1 MVKKILIA
9 GFILLIFGVSFVP
22 AGRLSAQSEVILAKV
37 GDKMITQKDLEEFL
51 SRNMSMRRNRPYSP
65 EEKKA
70 MLDNLVRS
78 FVIVA
83 EAEKEK
89 MDETP
94 EFKSKMKLYRVEV
107 LIQDYFAKLPPVTV
121 PEEEIETLL
130 KEHPALVPK
139 ETLQLKE
146 ILVMTEKEA
155 DAVYDE
161 LKKGADFSKTA
172 VDKSK
177 SESRVNGGSMRP
189 VTRGVLPKPVEEVAF
204 SLKQGEFSKP
214 IKTEKGYFILYLS
227 ERKEKSAEEMNK
239 LTAQVKEKLRSIE
252 GSKKKQDVFMNK
264 AEELKGKAKV
274 EVFYDRI
281 PN

>member
-9 GFILLIFGVSFVP
+9 GFILLIFGVSFIP

-37 GDKMITQKDLEEFL
+37 GDKVITQKDLEEFL

-78 FVIVA
+78 FVVVA

-155 DAVYDE
+155 DAIYDE

-252 GSKKKQDVFMNK
+252 GSKKKQDVFMKK

-274 EVFYDRI
+274 EIFYDRI

>member
-1 MVKKILIA
+1 MLKRILIA
-9 GFILLIFGVSFVP
+9 VFVMFIFGVSFVP

-37 GDKMITQKDLEEFL
+37 GDRVITQKDFEEFL
-51 SRNMSMRRNRPYSP
+51 SRNMNFRRNKAYSP

-78 FVIVA
+78 FVVVE
-83 EAEKEK
+83 EAEKDK

-94 EFKSKMKLYRVEV
+94 EFKSKMKLYRVEILV
-107 LIQDYFAKLPPVTV
+107 QDYFGKLPSVNV
-121 PEEEIETLL
+121 PEEEIETLI
-130 KEHPALVPK
+130 KDHPALLPK

-146 ILVMTEKEA
+146 IMVNTEKEA
-155 DAVYDE
+155 DAIYDE

-177 SESRVNGGSMRP
+177 AESRVNGGSMRP
-189 VTRGVLPKPVEEVAF
+189 VTRAMLPKPLEEAAF

-214 IKTEKGYFILYLS
+214 IKTEKGYYILYLT
-227 ERKEKSAEEMNK
+227 ERKEKSPEEMEK
-239 LTAQVKEKLRSIE
+239 LTAQVKEKLRNIE
-252 GSKKKQDVFMNK
+252 GSKKKQDVFMKK
-264 AEELKGKAKV
+264 ADELKGKAKI
-274 EVFYDRI
+274 EVFYDKI

>member
-1 MVKKILIA
+1 MLKRILIA
-9 GFILLIFGVSFVP
+9 GFIMLIFGASFIP

-37 GDKMITQKDLEEFL
+37 GDKVITQKDFEEFL
-51 SRNMSMRRNRPYSP
+51 SRNMNLRRNKPYSP

-70 MLDNLVRS
+70 MLDNLIRS
-78 FVIVA
+78 LVVVA

-89 MDETP
+89 WDETP

-107 LIQDYFAKLPPVTV
+107 LVQEYFVRLPSVNV

-130 KEHPALVPK
+130 KEHPALLPK

-146 ILVMTEKEA
+146 ILVKTDKEA
-155 DAVYDE
+155 EAIYDE

-172 VDKSK
+172 VGKSQ
-177 SESRVNGGSMRP
+177 SESKVNGGSMRP
-189 VTRGVLPKPVEEVAF
+189 VTRGMLPKPLEEVAF

-227 ERKEKSAEEMNK
+227 ERKEKSAEEMEK
-239 LTAQVKEKLRSIE
+239 LTAQVKEKLRTIE
-252 GSKKKQDVFMNK
+252 GSKQKQDAFMKK
-264 AEELKGKAKV
+264 AEELKGKAKI
-274 EVFYDRI
+274 EAFYDRI